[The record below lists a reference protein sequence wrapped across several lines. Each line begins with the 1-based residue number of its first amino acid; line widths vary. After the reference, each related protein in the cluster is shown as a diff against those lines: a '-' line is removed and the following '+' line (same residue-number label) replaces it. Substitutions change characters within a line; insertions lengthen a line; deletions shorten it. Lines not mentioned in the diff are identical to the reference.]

1 MNEERLK
8 ELILFSLK
16 MRRLKRDGNFIVF
29 NY

>member
-8 ELILFSLK
+8 ELTLFSL
-16 MRRLKRDGNFIVF
+16 MRRRLKRDGRFVIF